1 MEALC
6 SNEVFNLILYEPTP
20 YNNYFPNSFPTSPNL
35 LLENP
40 NEFHLSSSP
49 PNPNNSNNDND
60 NNNSVVPEIPQG
72 RKKRRRRSSKVCKDK
87 EEAESQRM
95 THIAV
100 ERNRRKLM
108 NEHLAVL
115 RSLMPDSYVERG
127 DQASIVGGAITF
139 VKELEHL
146 LQTLEAKK
154 IQQSHETK
162 RDSSGTESSS
172 STELNSP
179 TPFSQFFS
187 FPQYSFCS
195 QMPNK
200 YSRSKSNGGN
210 AEIEVT
216 LIESHANIRVLCPRR
231 PRQLSKLLSGF
242 HSIYLTLLH
251 LNVTTLDT
259 LVLYSVSAK
268 VEEGCQLKSADDI
281 AMAVDQILKMI
292 EEDANLSLA

>member
-1 MEALC
+1 MEALS
-6 SNEVFNLILYEPTP
+6 SNEIFNFILYDATT
-20 YNNYFPNSFPTSPNL
+20 YNNYPPTSFPTSPNFV
-35 LLENP
+35 LENP
-40 NEFHLSSSP
+40 NEYLAPSSP
-49 PNPNNSNNDND
+49 PRSN
-60 NNNSVVPEIPQG
+60 NNNSVVPEIAAAQG
-72 RKKRRRRSSKVCKDK
+72 RKKRRRRSSKVCKNK

-115 RSLMPDSYVERG
+115 RSLMPESYVERG

-154 IQQSHETK
+154 IQQSQESK
-162 RDSSGTESSS
+162 SNSSGAGSSS
-172 STELNSP
+172 ATEFDNP
-179 TPFSQFFS
+179 TPFSQFFA

-200 YSRSKSNGGN
+200 YSRSKSNGGD

-216 LIESHANIRVLCPRR
+216 LIESHANIRALCQRR

-242 HSIYLTLLH
+242 HSIFLTLLH
-251 LNVTTLDT
+251 LNVTTLDS

-268 VEEGCQLKSADDI
+268 VEEGCLLKSADDI
-281 AMAVDQILKMI
+281 AMTVHQMLKMI
-292 EEDANLSLA
+292 EEDAKLSPNN

>member
-1 MEALC
+1 MAMEALC
-6 SNEVFNLILYEPTP
+6 SNEVFNLILYDPTP
-20 YNNYFPNSFPTSPNL
+20 YINNSYSPNSFPASPNF

-40 NEFHLSSSP
+40 KEFHLASSP
-49 PNPNNSNNDND
+49 PNPNNTNNS
-60 NNNSVVPEIPQG
+60 SVVPEIVSAQG
-72 RKKRRRRSSKVCKDK
+72 RKKRRRRSSKVCKNK

-115 RSLMPDSYVERG
+115 RSLMPESYVERG

-154 IQQSHETK
+154 IQQSQETK
-162 RDSSGTESSS
+162 RDSESE
-172 STELNSP
+172 STSP
-179 TPFSQFFS
+179 TPFSQFFA

-200 YSRSKSNGGN
+200 YTRSKSNGGD

-251 LNVTTLDT
+251 LNVTTLDP

-268 VEEGCQLKSADDI
+268 VEEGCQQKSADDI
-281 AMAVDQILKMI
+281 AMAVNQILKMI
-292 EEDANLSLA
+292 QEDANLSLA

>member
-6 SNEVFNLILYEPTP
+6 SNEVFNLILYDPTP
-20 YNNYFPNSFPTSPNL
+20 YNNYSPNSFPTSPSF

-40 NEFHLSSSP
+40 DEFYLASSP
-49 PNPNNSNNDND
+49 PNPKTTN
-60 NNNSVVPEIPQG
+60 NNNSVVPEIVGAQG
-72 RKKRRRRSSKVCKDK
+72 RKKRRRRSSKVCKNK

-154 IQQSHETK
+154 IQQSQETK
-162 RDSSGTESSS
+162 RDSSSGAGSSS
-172 STELNSP
+172 PTELNSTP
-179 TPFSQFFS
+179 TPFSQFFA

-200 YSRSKSNGGN
+200 YSRSKSNGGD

-251 LNVTTLDT
+251 LNVTTLDL

-281 AMAVDQILKMI
+281 AMTVHQILKMI
-292 EEDANLSLA
+292 EEDAN